1 MINIML
7 RKKNHVK
14 KLNFHKMKKYKMN
27 IPISLKIIMKINKM
41 KLKKTRKK
49 KLKKVKKLM
58 RKNYNYNKKWQNMDY
73 QQILAQKKDEKLLYT

>member
-1 MINIML
+1 
-7 RKKNHVK
+7 
-14 KLNFHKMKKYKMN
+14 MKKYKMN
-27 IPISLKIIMKINKM
+27 IQISLKIIMKINKM

-73 QQILAQKKDEKLLYT
+73 QQILTQKKDEKLI